1 MELDVLAKKG
11 CWYHKWG
18 PLKMALCSGTLK
30 LIVKLYTL
38 FNIQDPELLN
48 LSCINLLRPN
58 NEVSC
63 ARPRFACK
71 VEMNLVSEASG
82 EKN

>member
-1 MELDVLAKKG
+1 MGTFKERLSI
-11 CWYHKWG
+11 
-18 PLKMALCSGTLK
+18 KMALCSGTLK

-71 VEMNLVSEASG
+71 AEMNLVSEASG